1 MINFFSKIRKKLAA
15 ENKVMAYLRYAIGEI
30 LLVVIG
36 ILIALQINNWN
47 ENRKKEN
54 EFRFSLKQLHETIS
68 IDQALMTSLRDIYTF
83 QIMMVDS
90 LLNGAQKIPDDQ
102 LPRIIQSLDYYG
114 VDQLV
119 RYSDQK
125 FRESLIIYN
134 PANELQNEL
143 AEQLFK
149 YLQDL
154 AYAFSMK
161 SDSRYSFLTTDPLFE
176 KYLVKLNIPLVTY
189 APGDRFTDFYS
200 DTRYIFFN
208 YKMNQ
213 ISKVKNLLG
222 DENFISD
229 LFTTKQRK
237 HGGILACDLSEK
249 SSNLLLSLIE
259 QYDPDIKLFFDE
271 LRIVGDAT
279 PLKSWADDIQMT
291 PVDAEHMKWEIEIK
305 LIDGFVKFKTDN
317 NWSFNWGIGH
327 NSDDKLIFNGP
338 NIPVKAGHYKVFV
351 DLNEQTYKFVP
362 IKD

>member
-54 EFRFSLKQLHETIS
+54 EFRFALKQLHETIS
-68 IDQALMTSLRDIYTF
+68 VDQALMTSLTDIYRF
-83 QIMMVDS
+83 QLKMIDS
-90 LLNGAQKIPDDQ
+90 LMNGAQNIPDDQ
-102 LPRIIQSLDYYG
+102 LPRIIQSLEYYG
-114 VDQLV
+114 VDQLI

-149 YLQDL
+149 YLKDVSFTFGL
-154 AYAFSMK
+154 D
-161 SDSRYSFLTTDPLFE
+161 SDSYRYLSTDALLTG
-176 KYLVKLNIPLVTY
+176 YLVNLNIPIVEYT
-189 APGDRFTDFYS
+189 PGDRFSDFYT
-200 DTRYIFFN
+200 DTIYTFFT
-208 YKMNQ
+208 YSPAQLLRVRKL
-213 ISKVKNLLG
+213 ISQ
-222 DENFISD
+222 ENFISSV
-229 LFTTKQRK
+229 LTVKQRK
-237 HGGILACDLSEK
+237 YWGLIACELSEK
-249 SSNLLLSLIE
+249 SSNRLLSLIE
-259 QYDPDIKLFFDE
+259 QYDSDIKLFYNE

-279 PLKSWADDIQMT
+279 PLKSWAEDFQMT
-291 PVDAEHMKWEIEIK
+291 PVDAENMKWEIEIK
-305 LIDGFVKFKTDN
+305 LSDGFVKFRTDN

-338 NIPVKAGHYKVFV
+338 NIPVHSGHYKVFV
-351 DLNEQTYKFVP
+351 DLNEQTYKFIP
-362 IKD
+362 IID

>member
-68 IDQALMTSLRDIYTF
+68 IDQALMTSLTDIYTF
-83 QIMMVDS
+83 QLKMIDS
-90 LLNGAQKIPDDQ
+90 LMNREQSIPDDR
-102 LPRIIQSLDYYG
+102 LPRIIQSLEYYG
-114 VDQLV
+114 VDQLI

-149 YLQDL
+149 YLKDMSFTFGL
-154 AYAFSMK
+154 D
-161 SDSRYSFLTTDPLFE
+161 SDGIRNLSTDALLTG
-176 KYLVKLNIPLVTY
+176 YLVDLNIPIVEY
-189 APGDRFTDFYS
+189 SAGDRFNDFYT
-200 DTRYIFFN
+200 DTVYTFFT
-208 YKMNQ
+208 YSQEQLSRASKL
-213 ISKVKNLLG
+213 ISQ
-222 DENFISD
+222 ENFISN
-229 LFTTKQRK
+229 LLTVKQRK
-237 HGGILACDLSEK
+237 YWGIIACELSEK
-249 SSNLLLSLIE
+249 SSNRLLSLIE
-259 QYDPDIKLFFDE
+259 QYDPEIKLFYNE

-279 PLKSWADDIQMT
+279 PLKSWAEDIQMT
-291 PVDAEHMKWEIEIK
+291 PVDAEHMLWEIDIK
-305 LIDGFVKFKTDN
+305 LLDGFVKFRTDN

-327 NSDDKLIFNGP
+327 NSEDKLIFNGP
-338 NIPVKAGHYKVFV
+338 NIPVKAGHYKVIV
-351 DLNEQTYKFVP
+351 DLNEQTYRFIP
-362 IKD
+362 LID